1 MREDTVRASLSILAR
16 DLKRLLRSPVA
27 LLVTLG
33 VCLIPSAYAWLNILA
48 NWDPYENTG
57 TVPVAVVVEDVG
69 ADVPGLGEVN
79 AGQMIQ
85 ERLEQNH
92 QLAWTFV
99 DEQEALEGV
108 DAGRY
113 YAAFVIPADFTSTL
127 AGVVEGDAQPAR
139 VSYYVNEK
147 VNAVSPK
154 VTDTGAT
161 TLENQISSEFMS
173 VAGETVTE
181 RVQDAVRPE
190 AAATGEAAGNVSRPF
205 PQAVVANQVDAPG
218 CYAAEIQSWPE
229 SGIAARRQAIASDP
243 YAEKKGCV
251 SLSFIDELAAS
262 PAQTHRAVVMCRN
275 RFFEGETLEVLSP
288 GRGVFTVQPTRLVWH
303 AADDASPDDVERRR
317 EGVLA
322 GADPRVVG
330 GTLCAVNVANR
341 TMETY
346 SFDCGEELRAGDILR
361 VLRTDQCEGRT
372 IE

>member
-1 MREDTVRASLSILAR
+1 MRASLSILAR

-127 AGVVEGDAQPAR
+127 AGVVEGDA
-139 VSYYVNEK
+139 
-147 VNAVSPK
+147 
-154 VTDTGAT
+154 
-161 TLENQISSEFMS
+161 
-173 VAGETVTE
+173 
-181 RVQDAVRPE
+181 
-190 AAATGEAAGNVSRPF
+190 
-205 PQAVVANQVDAPG
+205 
-218 CYAAEIQSWPE
+218 
-229 SGIAARRQAIASDP
+229 
-243 YAEKKGCV
+243 
-251 SLSFIDELAAS
+251 
-262 PAQTHRAVVMCRN
+262 
-275 RFFEGETLEVLSP
+275 
-288 GRGVFTVQPTRLVWH
+288 
-303 AADDASPDDVERRR
+303 
-317 EGVLA
+317 
-322 GADPRVVG
+322 
-330 GTLCAVNVANR
+330 
-341 TMETY
+341 
-346 SFDCGEELRAGDILR
+346 
-361 VLRTDQCEGRT
+361 
-372 IE
+372 